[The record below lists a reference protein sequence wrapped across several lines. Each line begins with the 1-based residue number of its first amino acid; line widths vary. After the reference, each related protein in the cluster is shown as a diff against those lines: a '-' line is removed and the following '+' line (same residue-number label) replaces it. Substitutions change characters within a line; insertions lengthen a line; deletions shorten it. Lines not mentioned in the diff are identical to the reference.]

1 LPSLWY
7 RLLYSYVNSL
17 RTTKLAHY
25 NRILRLIASLSPL
38 KVVVDVGAGYG
49 IVSDLIH
56 KEVEI
61 LLLIEKDTALSGE
74 LARKKREIKNVEVIL
89 ADAHNLPLTEEYA
102 DLVYFHDSF
111 DEIGNKTRALLEAAR
126 IVRREGYLAVLDWD
140 GARLL
145 TRIKEVLLQK
155 TGFPVKCWSLEETK
169 RVIKK
174 IGLKVIIAQS
184 NFGGSMIILAKK
196 PRLSNGGYRIHV
208 ERDHDKECSAI

>member
-1 LPSLWY
+1 M
-7 RLLYSYVNSL
+7 
-17 RTTKLAHY
+17 
-25 NRILRLIASLSPL
+25 
-38 KVVVDVGAGYG
+38 DVGAGYG

-126 IVRREGYLAVLDWD
+126 IVKREGYLAVLDWD
-140 GARLL
+140 SARLL

-174 IGLKVIIAQS
+174 IGLRVIIAQS
-184 NFGGSMIILAKK
+184 NFDGSMIILAKK
-196 PRLSNGGYRIHV
+196 PRLSNGGHRIHV